1 MRAIPAGPSARAEL
15 EGVAVAGMMIGAK
28 ERSGVVMNAKAFY
41 LREVYPQLN
50 LPLAE
55 RYPHARLSDDDGWHA
70 LGDHD
75 LVMLVALTGAGKSTT
90 LANLRRLRGLE
101 LDVIPTRREVAD
113 WIAIPLAQR
122 WSGAPLKPEPDRVRR
137 FALTR
142 LFAGR
147 VAGGM
152 AAAFSWLNLADA
164 YSSPVLCE
172 GIRGDVEIRHAL
184 TRFPRWRI
192 VELALDPLTRLRR
205 LSKRQEAF
213 DTAAGSADV
222 SFLPPALRSAAEALV
237 EAGEISATALTIV
250 RAEAANYG
258 LYAFDDGAAF
268 PNYHRLDVDGA
279 SAEEVAAAVL
289 DAIEPLE
296 AGGRSAPSESC

>member
-1 MRAIPAGPSARAEL
+1 
-15 EGVAVAGMMIGAK
+15 
-28 ERSGVVMNAKAFY
+28 MNAKAFY

-50 LPLAE
+50 LPLSE
-55 RYPHARLSDDDGWHA
+55 RYPLARLSDDDGWHA

-90 LANLRRLRGLE
+90 LAHLRRRLSGLD

-113 WIAIPLAQR
+113 WIAIPLAQH
-122 WSGAPLKPEPDRVRR
+122 WSGAPLAPAPDRVKR

-152 AAAFSWLNLADA
+152 AAAFSWLNLADE
-164 YSSPVLCE
+164 YGSPVLCE

-222 SFLPPALRSAAEALV
+222 SFLPPALRTGAKAQV

-279 SAEEVAAAVL
+279 SAEEVAAAVHEVV
-289 DAIEPLE
+289 EPLE
-296 AGGRSAPSESC
+296 SGGGSAPSESC

>member
-1 MRAIPAGPSARAEL
+1 
-15 EGVAVAGMMIGAK
+15 MIAAK
-28 ERSGVVMNAKAFY
+28 ERSGAEMNAKAFY

-50 LPLAE
+50 LPLRE
-55 RYPHARLSDDDGWHA
+55 RYPLARLTDDDGWHA
-70 LGDHD
+70 LADHD

-90 LANLRRLRGLE
+90 LAHLRRRLSGLE

-113 WIAIPLAQR
+113 WIAIPLAQH
-122 WSGAPLKPEPDRVRR
+122 WSGAPLAPEPDRVKR

-164 YSSPVLCE
+164 YRSPVLCE

-184 TRFPRWRI
+184 TCFPRWRI

-213 DTAAGSADV
+213 DRAAGSADV
-222 SFLPPALRSAAEALV
+222 SFLPTALRTAAKALV
-237 EAGEISATALTIV
+237 DAGEISASALTIV

-268 PNYHRLDVDGA
+268 PHYQRLDVDGA
-279 SAEEVAAAVL
+279 TAEEVAAAVL
-289 DAIEPLE
+289 DAVEPLE
-296 AGGRSAPSESC
+296 ADGRSAPSESC

>member
-1 MRAIPAGPSARAEL
+1 MLRDRLVGPSARAEL
-15 EGVAVAGMMIGAK
+15 EGVAVAGMMIAAM
-28 ERSGVVMNAKAFY
+28 ERNSVQMNAKEFY
-41 LREVYPQLN
+41 LREVYPRLS
-50 LPLAE
+50 LPIAE
-55 RYPHARLSDDDGWHA
+55 RYPRARLTDGDGWHA
-70 LGDHD
+70 LGEHD
-75 LVMLVALTGAGKSTT
+75 LVMLVALTGAGKSTA
-90 LANLRRLRGLE
+90 LAQLRRRLSGLDV
-101 LDVIPTRREVAD
+101 DVIPTRREVAD
-113 WIAIPLAQR
+113 WIAIPFAQH
-122 WSGAPLKPEPDRVRR
+122 WSGAPLAPEPDRVRR

-152 AAAFSWLNLADA
+152 AAAFSWLNLADE
-164 YSSPVLCE
+164 YGRPVLCE

-205 LSKRQEAF
+205 LSHRREAF
-213 DTAAGSADV
+213 DRAAGAADV
-222 SFLPPALRSAAEALV
+222 SFLPPALRPAAESLL

-258 LYAFDDGAAF
+258 LYAFDEGADF
-268 PNYHRLDVDGA
+268 PNYQRLDVDGA

-289 DAIEPLE
+289 DAVERQRG
-296 AGGRSAPSESC
+296 ARG

>member
-1 MRAIPAGPSARAEL
+1 MMN
-15 EGVAVAGMMIGAK
+15 GVK
-28 ERSGVVMNAKAFY
+28 ERNGSEMNAKAFY

-50 LPLAE
+50 LPLTE
-55 RYPHARLSDDDGWHA
+55 RYPHARLTDDDGWHA
-70 LGDHD
+70 LADHD
-75 LVMLVALTGAGKSTT
+75 MVMLVALTGAGKSTT
-90 LANLRRLRGLE
+90 LAHLRRRLSGLE
-101 LDVIPTRREVAD
+101 YDVIPSRREVAD
-113 WIAIPLAQR
+113 WIAIPLAQH
-122 WSGAPLKPEPDRVRR
+122 WSRAPFNPEPDRVRR
-137 FALTR
+137 FELTR
-142 LFAGR
+142 LFARR

-172 GIRGDVEIRHAL
+172 GIRGRGEIRHVL

-213 DTAAGSADV
+213 DRAAGTADV
-222 SFLPPALRSAAEALV
+222 SFLPPALRTAAIDLV
-237 EAGEISATALTIV
+237 EAGEISASALSIV

-268 PNYHRLDVDGA
+268 PHYHRLDVDGA

-289 DAIEPLE
+289 DVVEPFE
-296 AGGRSAPSESC
+296 GCGWGAPSELTEREGCLCRASGA